1 MKRAIIFFLPFI
13 VMLGAGCLKH
23 SNDADVSFNAPT
35 GTFAGPFMK
44 IHYSPATKKYDT
56 VKANLT
62 LTMDLKTGYKV
73 TGDTATVHAGS
84 FGDFSMDPTYVQF
97 ADKTYSSTA
106 SLSKVHLSGTYLYS
120 YNGVNFK
127 IEAVVG
133 DTLDYYYN
141 LTKQ

>member
-23 SNDADVSFNAPT
+23 NSDADIPFTPPT

-44 IHYSPATKKYDT
+44 IHYSILTKKYDT

-73 TGDTATVHAGS
+73 TGDTSKVHAGS

-106 SLSKVHLSGTYLYS
+106 SLSKVHLSGTYFYK
-120 YNGVNFK
+120 YDGANFQ

-133 DTLDYYYN
+133 DTIDYYYN
-141 LTKQ
+141 LKKQ